1 MMDKDKIIDDIQTSA
16 LDNSTPVEQ
25 ELAVEQQ
32 EHIENAD
39 TQQEPVCEQSA
50 PSFGD
55 SSVEETPVAD
65 NSVESDEKP
74 SKKSAGK
81 VISDW
86 FKGVGGKIQRHFK
99 RVGDSWKTRID
110 QYKNRVY
117 TLPEQ
122 GPLDENGREILLSVK
137 NVDITFGKGDKAV
150 KAVKTRLSTSIRAKR
165 SLLSASPAREKP
177 LLVVQSSE

>member
-50 PSFGD
+50 PSFVD

-74 SKKSAGK
+74 SK
-81 VISDW
+81 
-86 FKGVGGKIQRHFK
+86 
-99 RVGDSWKTRID
+99 
-110 QYKNRVY
+110 N
-117 TLPEQ
+117 PQ
-122 GPLDENGREILLSVK
+122 G
-137 NVDITFGKGDKAV
+137 
-150 KAVKTRLSTSIRAKR
+150 RL
-165 SLLSASPAREKP
+165 
-177 LLVVQSSE
+177 